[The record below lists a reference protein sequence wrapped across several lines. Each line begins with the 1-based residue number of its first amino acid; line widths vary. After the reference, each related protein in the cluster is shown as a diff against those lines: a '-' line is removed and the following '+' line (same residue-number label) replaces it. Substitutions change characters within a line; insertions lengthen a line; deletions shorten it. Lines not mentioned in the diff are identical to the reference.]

1 MNWYLKSHIVEA
13 GDDAIR
19 VLSEPNTISDYG
31 KERRRS
37 DKMGV
42 EIWAGEFGTRR
53 YIHRDENG
61 KIDAALLIG
70 KRKGMKLWQKLLIHT
85 RQDKRRQGL
94 GTRLNQVALDDIGE
108 MLPGASYSPEGR
120 ALDDSLKRTI

>member
-19 VLSEPNTISDYG
+19 SLSEPNTISDWG
-31 KERRRS
+31 AERRRS

-42 EIWAGEFGTRR
+42 EIWEGQFRTRR

-61 KIDAALLIG
+61 KIDAAFLIG
-70 KRKGMKLWQKLLIHT
+70 RRKGQKLWQKLLIHT

-94 GTRLNQVALDDIGE
+94 GTLLNQVALDDVGE
-108 MLPGASYSPEGR
+108 TLPGSSYSPEGR
-120 ALDDSLKRTI
+120 AFYDSLEK